1 MPHAALPSF
10 AATFLALVLLPCPA
24 RAQQSDTT
32 RLPQT
37 VVTATRVP
45 MRADTVP
52 ATVTVLRGEDL
63 RARGITRVADALQG
77 LPGIALVQGGPVGA
91 ATSLFVRGANSNSVK
106 VLVDG
111 VAVNNPGGA
120 IDLAHLTTDLVDRI
134 EIVRGPASVLYG
146 TDAVAG
152 VVQVF
157 TRAGQGAGRASVLAR
172 GGTYGTAEAIA
183 DLSGGSASAA
193 WSLGGALRGTD
204 GILAF
209 NNAYRNGGVQGAL
222 HLARGTRSDARL
234 TARWLDATYHYPT
247 NGAGAVIDSNAVR
260 DESRLILGLDAGRR
274 LTDRVEA
281 RLLVASSDLDARSDD
296 QPDSPGDTLGFY
308 LSDRARIARRSA
320 DLRLDARVTART
332 QLTLGGEW
340 ARQQVRSDGESRFA
354 GFPASTASFDE
365 HRTNLAA
372 YAQFVGEGG
381 RGFTWA
387 LGARL
392 DDNAAFGTFATAR
405 ASAGWWVLPATRL
418 RVAVGNA
425 FKEPSFD
432 ETFSSSFTI
441 GNAALDPERTR
452 SWEVA
457 AEQRL
462 LAGRVTL
469 GATWF
474 DQRFRDLIQYVSGDA
489 STAFRGRNEN
499 LAASTARGLELEGRA
514 LLGAGFELGGSVTA
528 LHTEVTDAGTGAF
541 GTFEQGEE
549 LLRRPARS
557 GAIDV
562 SWTRASRAR
571 IDAIVHFVGERD
583 DYDFTVGER
592 VLLPGYSRVDLS
604 GTLGLL
610 RQSPGRPA
618 LDLTLRVDNLLDE
631 DYQPILGF
639 PAPGRTVLLGV
650 RVATGH

>member
-1 MPHAALPSF
+1 MHHAVVSTLASTVAL
-10 AATFLALVLLPCPA
+10 LALLPCA
-24 RAQQSDTT
+24 ALAQADTA

-37 VVTATRVP
+37 VVTATRTPV
-45 MRADTVP
+45 RADSVP

-77 LPGIALVQGGPVGA
+77 LPGMSLVQGGPVGA
-91 ATSLFVRGANSNSVK
+91 TTSLFMRGANSNSVK

-157 TRAGQGAGRASVLAR
+157 TRTGEGATRASLHAR

-183 DLSGGSASAA
+183 DVAGGSASSA
-193 WSLGGALRGTD
+193 WSLGGAMRGTE
-204 GILAF
+204 GILPF
-209 NNAYRNGGVQGAL
+209 NNDYRNGGLQGAL
-222 HLARGTRSDARL
+222 RLVRGTRSDARL

-247 NGAGAVIDSNAVR
+247 NGAGAVVDSNAVR
-260 DESRLILGLDAGRR
+260 EESRLVIGLDAGRR
-274 LTDRVEA
+274 LSDRVEA

-308 LSDRARIARRSA
+308 LADHARIARRSA
-320 DLRLDARVTART
+320 DLRVDTRVTSRM
-332 QLTLGGEW
+332 QLAIGGEW

-354 GFPASTASFDE
+354 SFPASVTSFDE
-365 HRTNLAA
+365 HRTNLAG
-372 YAQFVGEGG
+372 YAQLLGEGA
-381 RGFTWA
+381 RGLTWA
-387 LGARL
+387 VGARL
-392 DDNAAFGTFATAR
+392 DDNATFGTFTTAR
-405 ASAGWWVLPATRL
+405 ASAGWWVLPSTRL
-418 RVAVGNA
+418 RAAVGNA
-425 FKEPSFD
+425 FKEPAFD

-441 GNAALDPERTR
+441 GNAALEPERTR
-452 SWEVA
+452 SWEVG

-462 LAGRVTL
+462 FAGRVTL

-489 STAFRGRNEN
+489 STNFRGRNEN

-514 LLGAGFELGGSVTA
+514 LLGAGFELGGSLTA

-541 GTFEQGEE
+541 GTFENGEQ

-557 GAIDV
+557 GAVNV
-562 SWTRASRAR
+562 SWTNASRAR
-571 IDAIVHFVGERD
+571 FDAIVHLVGERD
-583 DYDFTVGER
+583 DYDFAAGER
-592 VLLPGYSRVDLS
+592 VVLSGYSRVDLS
-604 GTLGLL
+604 GTFALL
-610 RQSPGRPA
+610 RAARARAA
-618 LDLTLRVDNLLDE
+618 LDLTLRVDNLLDQE
-631 DYQPILGF
+631 YQPILGF
-639 PAPGRTVLLGV
+639 PAPGRTVLVGA
-650 RVATGH
+650 RVATGR